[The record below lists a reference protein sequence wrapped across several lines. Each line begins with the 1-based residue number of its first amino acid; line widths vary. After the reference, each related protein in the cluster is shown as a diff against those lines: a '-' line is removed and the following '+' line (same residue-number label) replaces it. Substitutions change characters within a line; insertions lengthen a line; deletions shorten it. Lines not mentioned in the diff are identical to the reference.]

1 MSTIQQSYLNLPPL
15 ASSKVNANAWSSLQ
29 FSKSLKLAGFNDAQ
43 AELLSE
49 EMNLL
54 QHPHETVGKAELYQ
68 VFATK
73 AELYQVRDE
82 LKSDLHQAEEKI
94 VNKLCVRLGSL
105 ILACCSLCVALIGF
119 LYR

>member
-1 MSTIQQSYLNLPPL
+1 MSTIQKSYLT
-15 ASSKVNANAWSSLQ
+15 SSKLTSANTWSSLQ
-29 FSKSLKLAGFNDAQ
+29 FSKNLKLAGFNDAQ

-54 QHPHETVGKAELYQ
+54 QHTHETVIKGINKAELYQ

-73 AELYQVRDE
+73 SELYQVRDE

-94 VNKLCVRLGSL
+94 VNKLCVRLGGL
-105 ILACCSLCVALIGF
+105 ILACCSVCVGLIGF
-119 LYR
+119 LSK